1 LKLNYE
7 QTSNE
12 KSELMQIINK
22 YFLYFT
28 FWGTMSLIATSLNA
42 QLNSKDSAFLK
53 QAIQNTI
60 QVYHNGI
67 GDQAAKFNGSQYDGY
82 TVSFSDGHPYFK
94 ANMLSKG
101 NIVYDGVL
109 FENVNLLYDEVA
121 DCVILQDSTHR
132 IKLVNERLSAFS
144 LQESNFERLQK
155 KGNSPLLTT
164 GFYEVLSKGNLSL
177 YKKETK
183 KMIDKFS
190 NANELAV
197 LFEIHHYYYLQ
208 KGDSFYEIKRKKDLF
223 KLLSDKASAITKY
236 ITEERLN
243 YRKAKDLMLSKVID
257 YYNLLNQ

>member
-1 LKLNYE
+1 MNRINNE
-7 QTSNE
+7 QNE
-12 KSELMQIINK
+12 KSQLMQTKNK
-22 YFLYFT
+22 YFLYFA
-28 FWGTMSLIATSLNA
+28 FWGITSLLATSLNA

-67 GDQAAKFNGSQYDGY
+67 GDQATKFNGSQYQGY

-94 ANMLSKG
+94 NNILSKG
-101 NIVYDGVL
+101 SIVYDGVL

-121 DCVILQDSTHR
+121 DCLVLQDSTHR
-132 IKLVNERLSAFS
+132 IKLVNERLIAFS

-155 KGNSPLLTT
+155 KENSPLLTS
-164 GFYEVLSKGNLSL
+164 GFYEVLSKGKWNL

-223 KLLSDKASAITKY
+223 KLLADKESAITKY
-236 ITEERLN
+236 IAEERLN
-243 YRKAKDLMLSKVID
+243 YRKDKDLMLSKVID